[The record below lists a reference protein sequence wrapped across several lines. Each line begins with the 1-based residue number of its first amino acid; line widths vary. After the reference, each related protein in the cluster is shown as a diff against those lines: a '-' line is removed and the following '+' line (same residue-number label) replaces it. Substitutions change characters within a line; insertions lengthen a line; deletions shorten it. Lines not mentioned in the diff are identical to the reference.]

1 MHSVGSRHFFFVL
14 CAIFI
19 GGLLSGCSPS
29 DENDA
34 AYVDEQ
40 WESDSQYDGDPYEQQ
55 KLSEGWRHGTLKV
68 EVEISQGAEQDIN
81 DPGTRL
87 RGPTTGSTNW
97 QGSLTASN
105 EIRVLVQPDLR
116 VLVPT
121 EGGDEE
127 RRAALETDPF
137 YEIGDVYIDDGKVG
151 ETRYK
156 AYWHHREPE
165 SNQLIES
172 TRHIEEQGTVTRLVV
187 DDIRPSLYGPGWEAQ
202 VAFNTE
208 TRRTRVET
216 NLLVDAAAPVTNNEE
231 FEDSESFSFLLYPTP
246 NAQGLNDY
254 PYLDPDM
261 PASFHERITEGHLH
275 TLSLL
280 HQLRDAPA
288 LTSMLVGLETKASK
302 DQLILS
308 YHYSGNKRIPMWAG
322 LEGMVAK
329 PDNGTFKITITL
341 TAN

>member
-55 KLSEGWRHGTLKV
+55 MLSEGWRHGTLKV

-97 QGSLTASN
+97 QGYLTASS
-105 EIRVLVQPDLR
+105 EVRVLVQPDLR
-116 VLVPT
+116 VLVPA
-121 EGGDEE
+121 EGSDEV
-127 RRAALETDPF
+127 RRAAFESKPF
-137 YEIGDVYIDDGKVG
+137 YVTDVYIEDGKVG

-202 VAFNTE
+202 VVFDTE
-208 TRRTRVET
+208 TSRKHEETHFLVNAAEPMTVTEEVE
-216 NLLVDAAAPVTNNEE
+216 DR
-231 FEDSESFSFLLYPTP
+231 ESFSFLLYPAP
-246 NAQGLNDY
+246 NAQNLNNY
-254 PYLDPDM
+254 PYLDPQL
-261 PASFHERITEGHLH
+261 PPNLQKSITQGYLD
-275 TLSLL
+275 TLALL